1 MNAQRFVLDEAM
13 RISEMAVLPGHG
25 TTKADQDDASFSL
38 RVFDEGGQERLTIP
52 HIARSPYSDPTHLAG
67 LLEGAR
73 MQLSK
78 EGLTISV
85 WSLPTQPGLDA

>member
-38 RVFDEGGQERLTIP
+38 
-52 HIARSPYSDPTHLAG
+52 
-67 LLEGAR
+67 
-73 MQLSK
+73 
-78 EGLTISV
+78 
-85 WSLPTQPGLDA
+85 